1 MNFRDYFNIPSDIC
15 YLNSAG
21 NGLLPAR
28 SLQWRQDW
36 QEKFFDAR
44 EDHRDKQG
52 EFLNTVRAKIATY
65 FQAANSKVYLCPNFS
80 FAYASL
86 LDRLPT
92 DREFLILEGEYPSI
106 QYPLIARKRKITS
119 LAVHPE
125 IEASIYEALRK
136 NPRQVFVVSIV
147 QYITGLKLDIAFFQQ
162 LKRDFPETLII
173 ADGSQYLGT
182 EPFDF
187 DASGLDAMASSG
199 YKWLCSGF
207 GNGFLLLNKNLQQLL
222 EANLEGIPR
231 PTVDF
236 WREKEVLDTFFEP
249 GHIDTIAQGTLL
261 STLSLFQEF
270 NETAIAEHIQA
281 LSNSLYPQLE
291 ERELLLP
298 LISQRKNK
306 SSLINIQVDPNLYPE
321 LLQAGL
327 KCIPRGSGIRIGL
340 HLYNNESD
348 IQTLIRIIDK
358 IR

>member
-36 QEKFFDAR
+36 QEQFFDAR

-52 EFLNTVRAKIATY
+52 EFLNTVRAKIATIFKQQTARY
-65 FQAANSKVYLCPNFS
+65 TSVRTFP
-80 FAYASL
+80 L
-86 LDRLPT
+86 LTPVCWIVCLQI
-92 DREFLILEGEYPSI
+92 EFLILEGEYPSI
-106 QYPLIARKRKITS
+106 QYPLIARKRKINS
-119 LAVHPE
+119 LSIHPE

-207 GNGFLLLNKNLQQLL
+207 GNGF
-222 EANLEGIPR
+222 
-231 PTVDF
+231 
-236 WREKEVLDTFFEP
+236 
-249 GHIDTIAQGTLL
+249 
-261 STLSLFQEF
+261 
-270 NETAIAEHIQA
+270 
-281 LSNSLYPQLE
+281 
-291 ERELLLP
+291 
-298 LISQRKNK
+298 
-306 SSLINIQVDPNLYPE
+306 
-321 LLQAGL
+321 
-327 KCIPRGSGIRIGL
+327 CC
-340 HLYNNESD
+340 
-348 IQTLIRIIDK
+348 
-358 IR
+358 